1 MKRLVA
7 GLGILVMTLLLPAA
21 AQAQTSSLG
30 KRAARHEPLPP
41 DPNVGVGNEL
51 MERRGNPLL
60 EESSLIAIKVRPP
73 KEFQVNDIITI
84 IVRQQKRFE
93 AEAELDTKKKFDIQS
108 ELEAFF
114 KLIDGGLGATT
125 FYRGKPNVDYKFGAR
140 LKSEGD
146 NSREDTFVTRIS
158 GTIVDVKPNGNL
170 VVEASSK
177 IVHEQESAMVTLTG
191 ECRSSDVTPD
201 NTILSTQLAR
211 LNIKVDN
218 QGAVRDAT
226 TRGWILRL
234 LDLVKPF

>member
-30 KRAARHEPLPP
+30 KRAARREPLPP
-41 DPNVGVGNEL
+41 DPNVGAGHEL

-60 EESSLIAIKVRPP
+60 EENSLIAIKVRPP

-125 FYRGKPNVDYKFGAR
+125 FYRGTPNVDYKFGAR

-218 QGAVRDAT
+218 QGAVRDAS
-226 TRGWILRL
+226 TRGWIPRL